1 MEVIE
6 IPIASQCLTDTLDYI
21 ENKKISDVKLSLEH
35 AILIFKE
42 IISQVNANSTI
53 YDSTESTLTI
63 DMGNLIKL
71 YNMLDIKL
79 NHNLFN

>member
-71 YNMLDIKL
+71 YNMLDSDE
-79 NHNLFN
+79 